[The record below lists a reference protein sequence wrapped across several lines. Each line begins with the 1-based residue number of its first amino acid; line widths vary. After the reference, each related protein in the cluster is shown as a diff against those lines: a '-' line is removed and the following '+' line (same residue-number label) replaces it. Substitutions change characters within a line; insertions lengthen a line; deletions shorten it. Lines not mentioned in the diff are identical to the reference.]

1 MKRNFIST
9 LCLMGALLLSAG
21 CSDEGR
27 ELSYMPTIELSGSN
41 IVFPALGGT
50 QEFAVK
56 ASKAVK
62 ATVDA
67 DWCRITGVKDA
78 RVILEA
84 DIIEVWKAVWQKLS
98 LRMEN
103 LKSMRQ

>member
-41 IVFPALGGT
+41 IVFPP
-50 QEFAVK
+50 
-56 ASKAVK
+56 
-62 ATVDA
+62 
-67 DWCRITGVKDA
+67 
-78 RVILEA
+78 
-84 DIIEVWKAVWQKLS
+84 
-98 LRMEN
+98 
-103 LKSMRQ
+103 